1 MLRTGLSLS
10 VVDGG
15 RYGGMAGIASAAAAA
30 GGILLLFFLGPP
42 ESARIAERLGPAR
55 ALPPFG
61 GVERTYDR
69 PLVPETP

>member
-1 MLRTGLSLS
+1 MI
-10 VVDGG
+10 DGS
-15 RYGGMAGIASAAAAA
+15 RYGGMASIASAATA
-30 GGILLLFFLGPP
+30 GSVLLLFLLGPP
-42 ESARIAERLGPAR
+42 EPARIAERLGPAR